1 MVLLAPEEDV
11 VLLPLDDPV
20 PDDEPPDVPPVVP
33 AVVPALPEPELPDDP
48 DVGPLD
54 DVAEELDFVESS
66 STVFFFAN
74 TTD

>member
-33 AVVPALPEPELPDDP
+33 ALPAPELPDDP
-48 DVGPLD
+48 DDCPLD
-54 DVAEELDFVESS
+54 DDVEELDFAESS